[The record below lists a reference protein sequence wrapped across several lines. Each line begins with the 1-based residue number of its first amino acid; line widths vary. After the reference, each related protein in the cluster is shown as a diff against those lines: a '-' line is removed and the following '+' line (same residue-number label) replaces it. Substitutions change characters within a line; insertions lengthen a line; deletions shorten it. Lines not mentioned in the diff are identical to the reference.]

1 MTLIGSLLDD
11 GNAGFNF
18 ENSCVA
24 ATTANLTATYSN
36 GASGVGATLTN
47 SGALA
52 AFSVDG
58 QTPSVGARI
67 LVKDQST
74 QTQNGIYVVTVA
86 GSGSVAW
93 VLTRADDYDT
103 PSQINS
109 GDIVPVS
116 SGTQN
121 AGSLWRQTATVTTVG
136 SSNIT
141 FAGFFLPSN
150 YVLKAGDTMTGNL
163 SAPKIAIG
171 TTDYPAINTIGEGLT
186 TGVSL
191 DGVTQTT
198 RTSRS
203 RIGNAELNF
212 IVNHLHSASNWIK
225 TLFALSNSDT
235 NTHVSVTNGQ
245 VISGNYYAGRYQ
257 SGGTGSYY
265 LAASDEVGIDDTGT
279 ISATSMPGKRTR
291 SVTPNGSKTPV
302 IFETVS
308 NNGNVAFSKN
318 IFAPNVGTGITATT
332 ASGGTL
338 TLDINS
344 TYQQVIS
351 GSSAHTVVLPVV
363 STIPSGQY
371 LSYLIKY
378 FATGTNSVTI
388 NSSGGNLVAS
398 ISRGGFAIVTFNGTA
413 GTNSTSWTVIQ
424 LGTSA
429 TNTGGSLVTRDIS
442 GDATLRILTLTSGI
456 KTASNV
462 ESLSANKTLA
472 ESSPQ
477 YQFLNPNGSNR
488 DVTLPAGITGMQ
500 FIIKN
505 TGSAGEVLTVKNS
518 GGTAIIGGTIANTVV
533 MGFFYDGSA
542 WQLI

>member
-18 ENSCVA
+18 ENSCIA
-24 ATTANLTATYSN
+24 ATTTNLTATYIN

-225 TLFALSNSDT
+225 TLFALSNSET

-378 FATGTNSVTI
+378 FGTGTNSVTI

-398 ISRGGFAIVTFNGTA
+398 ISRSGFAIVTFNGTA
-413 GTNSTSWTVIQ
+413 GTNSASWTVIQ

-456 KTASNV
+456 KSAVNPET
-462 ESLSANKTLA
+462 LSGNKTLS

-477 YQFLNPNGSNR
+477 YQVLNPNGSNR
-488 DVTLPAGITGMQ
+488 DVTLPAGVAGMQ

-518 GGTAIIGGTIANTVV
+518 GGTAIGNNISNTFAIAYV
-533 MGFFYDGSA
+533 YDGSA
-542 WQLI
+542 WQTF

>member
-1 MTLIGSLLDD
+1 M
-11 GNAGFNF
+11 
-18 ENSCVA
+18 
-24 ATTANLTATYSN
+24 
-36 GASGVGATLTN
+36 
-47 SGALA
+47 
-52 AFSVDG
+52 
-58 QTPSVGARI
+58 
-67 LVKDQST
+67 
-74 QTQNGIYVVTVA
+74 
-86 GSGSVAW
+86 
-93 VLTRADDYDT
+93 
-103 PSQINS
+103 SQILDCVTQADLNTK
-109 GDIVPVS
+109 VS
-116 SGTQN
+116 
-121 AGSLWRQTATVTTVG
+121 
-136 SSNIT
+136 
-141 FAGFFLPSN
+141 
-150 YVLKAGDTMTGNL
+150 KAGDTMTGNL

-225 TLFALSNSDT
+225 TLFALSNSNT

-378 FATGTNSVTI
+378 FGTGTNSVTI
-388 NSSGGNLVAS
+388 YSSGGNLVAS

-413 GTNSTSWTVIQ
+413 GTNSASWTVIQ

-429 TNTGGSLVTRDIS
+429 INTGGSLVTRDIN

-456 KTASNV
+456 KSAVNTETLSN
-462 ESLSANKTLA
+462 NKTLS

-477 YQFLNPNGSNR
+477 YQVLNPNGSNR

-518 GGTAIIGGTIANTVV
+518 GGTAIGNNISNTFAIAYV
-533 MGFFYDGSA
+533 YDGSA
-542 WQLI
+542 WQTF

>member
-67 LVKDQST
+67 LIKDQST

-121 AGSLWRQTATVTTVG
+121 AGSLWRQTATVVTVG

-371 LSYLIKY
+371 PSYLIKY
-378 FATGTNSVTI
+378 FGTGTNSVTI
-388 NSSGGNLVAS
+388 YSSGGNLVAS

-413 GTNSTSWTVIQ
+413 GTNSASWTVIQ

-429 TNTGGSLVTRDIS
+429 INTGGSLVTRDIN

-456 KTASNV
+456 KSAVNT
-462 ESLSANKTLA
+462 ETLSGNKTLS
-472 ESSPQ
+472 ESSQQ
-477 YQFLNPNGSNR
+477 YQVLNPNGSNR
-488 DVTLPAGITGMQ
+488 DVTLPVAGMQ

-518 GGTAIIGGTIANTVV
+518 GGTAIGNNISNTFAIAYV
-533 MGFFYDGSA
+533 YDGSA
-542 WQLI
+542 WQTF